1 MSHTTVR
8 TVPVTLALVA
18 SIAATAPV
26 LMSGSAGASPAPLAW
41 TVVASERPSLT
52 AGGSVYDS
60 QVPSAAR
67 AADTRNRGSVYDS
80 QVPAAARRG

>member
-8 TVPVTLALVA
+8 TVPATLALVA
-18 SIAATAPV
+18 MMVTTAAA
-26 LMSGSAGASPAPLAW
+26 MSGSANASPAPLAW

-60 QVPSAAR
+60 QLPSAAR
-67 AADTRNRGSVYDS
+67 AAGGRSRGGSVYDS